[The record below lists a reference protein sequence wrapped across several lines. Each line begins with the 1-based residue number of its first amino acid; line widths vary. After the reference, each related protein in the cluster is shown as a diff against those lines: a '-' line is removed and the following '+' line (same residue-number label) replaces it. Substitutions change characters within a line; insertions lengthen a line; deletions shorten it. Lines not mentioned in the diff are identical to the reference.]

1 MITVYL
7 KLHKSNEV
15 KQIGKCFNQKR
26 VFNTIRRY
34 LRFRGIRSTAF
45 RLWETDNKTWFE
57 SNAYSDGYFYIEGT
71 QLESLMQQST
81 KIS

>member
-45 RLWETDNKTWFE
+45 RLWEIDNKTWFE